1 MKRYI
6 TENMCIIVVTLGGY
20 LVVWYRFLQPT
31 SHRIDGTFG
40 PPLVPEVWR
49 KPTPE
54 PVPQSRSVDQF
65 YLQDFVCY

>member
-40 PPLVPEVWR
+40 PPLVPEV
-49 KPTPE
+49 
-54 PVPQSRSVDQF
+54 
-65 YLQDFVCY
+65 